1 MNYPNKILKEDF
13 DSWVQERGLY
23 FPNGW
28 SKEYET
34 IFLGMIVVKSLKKG
48 LYLLPDTVKGII
60 PTLVFLF
67 LDNFLKELVALINY
81 WSI

>member
-34 IFLGMIVVKSLKKG
+34 IFSWNDSGEKPKKG
-48 LYLLPDTVKGII
+48 SLLI
-60 PTLVFLF
+60 
-67 LDNFLKELVALINY
+67 A
-81 WSI
+81 